1 MRVTGVY
8 ERETSTGEEVQAFV
22 PRALPPKDPALE
34 VSDSARDLLARATS
48 SLARLDVA
56 GEMVPSLDWF
66 VYAFVRKEATVS
78 SQIEGTQ
85 ATLVDLL
92 TFEAE
97 VSELEGDVDEVCN
110 YLDALEYARGQ
121 LKRDRGLPISTRLLA
136 GTHKRLLRGVRGK
149 GKQPGQVRKS
159 QNWLGGTR
167 PGNAAFVP
175 PPPGR
180 VNGLLG
186 DLEKYIHGDDGLPP
200 LVRAGLIHV
209 QFETIHPFL
218 DGNGRLGRLLIALLL
233 EDWGLLREPLLY
245 LSLFFKRHRAEYYRR
260 LSAVRTEGDW
270 EGWTNF
276 FLEGVATI
284 ADEAVAAA
292 RDLFQLVSMD
302 RDRVLTSER
311 ASVMAAR
318 LLELLPS
325 HPIVTI
331 PKVVELLDT
340 TKPTASKAVSVLE
353 EIQIL
358 DETTGRQRDRVFSYR
373 AYLEL
378 LKAETEPL

>member
-1 MRVTGVY
+1 MRSTGVY

-22 PRALPPKDPALE
+22 PHGLPPKNPALE
-34 VSDSARDLLARATS
+34 VSDSTRDLLARATS

-97 VSELEGDVDEVCN
+97 ITELQGDVDEVCN
-110 YLDALEYARGQ
+110 YLDALEYARRQ
-121 LKRDRGLPISTRLLA
+121 LKRDRGLPISTRLLI
-136 GTHKRLLRGVRGK
+136 GIHKRLLRGVRGK

-175 PPPGR
+175 PPPAR

-186 DLEKYIHGDDGLPP
+186 DLEKYIHDDDGLPP

-218 DGNGRLGRLLIALLL
+218 DGNGRLGRLLISLLL
-233 EDWGLLREPLLY
+233 EDWGLLRQPLLY

-270 EGWTNF
+270 EGWTDF

-292 RDLFQLVSMD
+292 RDLFQLVSTD
-302 RDRVLTSER
+302 RDRVLASER

-331 PKVVELLDT
+331 PKVVALLDT
-340 TKPTASKAVSVLE
+340 TKPTASKAVSVLGE
-353 EIQIL
+353 VGIL
-358 DETTGRQRDRVFSYR
+358 EETTGRQRDRVFSYK

>member
-1 MRVTGVY
+1 MRSTGVY

-22 PRALPPKDPALE
+22 PHALPPKDPPLE
-34 VSDSARDLLARATS
+34 LSGSARDLLARATS

-92 TFEAE
+92 TFEADI
-97 VSELEGDVDEVCN
+97 SELEGDVDEVCN
-110 YLDALEYARGQ
+110 YLDALEYARRQ
-121 LKRDRGLPISTRLLA
+121 LKRDGGLPISVRLLA
-136 GTHKRLLRGVRGK
+136 GTHKRLLHGARGR
-149 GKQPGQVRKS
+149 GKQPGQIRKS
-159 QNWLGGTR
+159 QNWLGGIR
-167 PGNAAFVP
+167 PGNATFVP
-175 PPPGR
+175 PPPRR
-180 VNGLLG
+180 VNALLG
-186 DLEKYIHGDDGLPP
+186 DLERYIHAADDLHP

-233 EDWGLLREPLLY
+233 EDWGLLRAPLLY

-260 LSAVRTEGDW
+260 LSAVRTDGDW
-270 EGWTNF
+270 EGWTEF

-284 ADEAVAAA
+284 ADEAVLSA
-292 RDLFQLVSMD
+292 RDLFQLVSKD
-302 RDRVLTSER
+302 RDRVLSFER

-325 HPIVTI
+325 HPILTI
-331 PKVVELLDT
+331 PKAVNLLDT

-353 EIQIL
+353 EVGIL
-358 DETTGRQRDRVFSYR
+358 EETTGRQRDRVFTYKR
-373 AYLEL
+373 YLDL